1 MTTVAITLRY
11 CCDNAKISQRYRFR
25 KKLTLIIEI
34 LMRYR
39 NDIAFKRD
47 IVAITRIA
55 WRNRVPVIAV
65 SNPKGGAGKSTTTL
79 LLATYL
85 AQQGASVCVLDADPN
100 QPIMDWK
107 KNGQSKTTLHVV
119 GGIRETN
126 LMEALDAQAQQFVFI
141 DLEGTAS
148 LLVSRS
154 IAMADFVIIPVQA
167 SAVDVRQ
174 AGKAI
179 RAVRDEEKVAQRS
192 NPKRRIPFRVLMTRT
207 PAPGAPVS
215 SVQRQL
221 EAEIETAGIP
231 RFQTSLA
238 ERLAFKAIFVER
250 LTLAEMEGL
259 RVGNLDAAYENVH
272 QLATELVNLL
282 QDLEKEKAA

>member
-1 MTTVAITLRY
+1 M
-11 CCDNAKISQRYRFR
+11 
-25 KKLTLIIEI
+25 
-34 LMRYR
+34 
-39 NDIAFKRD
+39 
-47 IVAITRIA
+47 
-55 WRNRVPVIAV
+55 PVIAV

-85 AQQGASVCVLDADPN
+85 AQQGASVSVLDADPN

-107 KNGQSKTTLHVV
+107 KNGASKTTLNVV
-119 GGIRETN
+119 GGVRESN
-126 LMEALDAQAQQFVFI
+126 LMEILETQTTQFVFI

-154 IAMADFVIIPVQA
+154 IAMADFVIVPVQA

-179 RAVRDEEKVAQRS
+179 RAIRDEEKVAQRS
-192 NPKRRIPFRVLMTRT
+192 SASRRIPFRVLMTRT

-221 EAEIETAGIP
+221 EVEIEAAGIP
-231 RFQTSLA
+231 RFKTSLA
-238 ERLAFKAIFVER
+238 ERMAFKALFVER
-250 LTLAEMEGL
+250 LTLPEMKDL

-272 QLATELVNLL
+272 QLAEELIGLL
-282 QDLEKEKAA
+282 QEVNPDGGKRE

>member
-1 MTTVAITLRY
+1 M
-11 CCDNAKISQRYRFR
+11 
-25 KKLTLIIEI
+25 
-34 LMRYR
+34 
-39 NDIAFKRD
+39 
-47 IVAITRIA
+47 
-55 WRNRVPVIAV
+55 PVIAV

-85 AQQGASVCVLDADPN
+85 AQNGGSVCVLDADPN

-107 KNGQSKTTLHVV
+107 VNGQSTTTLKII
-119 GGIRETN
+119 GGVKESN
-126 LMEALDAQAQQFVFI
+126 LMEILDARQEQFVFI

-148 LLVSRS
+148 VLVSRS

-192 NPKRRIPFRVLMTRT
+192 NNLRTIPYRVLMTRT
-207 PAPGAPVS
+207 PAPGAPIS

-221 EAEIETAGIP
+221 EAELAAAKVP

-238 ERLAFKAIFVER
+238 ERLAYKAIFVER
-250 LTLAEMEGL
+250 LTLAELGEYK
-259 RVGNLDAAYENVH
+259 VGNLEAAYQNIH
-272 QLATELVNLL
+272 ELVEELVEEL
-282 QDLEKEKAA
+282 RQVDEKRYPHER

>member
-1 MTTVAITLRY
+1 
-11 CCDNAKISQRYRFR
+11 
-25 KKLTLIIEI
+25 
-34 LMRYR
+34 
-39 NDIAFKRD
+39 
-47 IVAITRIA
+47 
-55 WRNRVPVIAV
+55 VPVIAV

-85 AQQGASVCVLDADPN
+85 AQQGASVSVLDADPN

-107 KNGQSKTTLHVV
+107 KNGTSKTKLTVV
-119 GGIRETN
+119 GGVKESN
-126 LMEALDAQAQQFVFI
+126 LMETLEEQTQQFVFI

-192 NPKRRIPFRVLMTRT
+192 NSTRRIPFRVLMTRT

-221 EAEIETAGIP
+221 EVEIEAAGIP
-231 RFQTSLA
+231 RFKTSLA
-238 ERLAFKAIFVER
+238 ERMAFKAVFVER
-250 LTLAEMEGL
+250 LTLSEMGDL
-259 RVGNLDAAYENVH
+259 KVGNLSAAYENVH
-272 QLATELVNLL
+272 ELAEELIALL
-282 QDLEKEKAA
+282 QEGGNG

>member
-1 MTTVAITLRY
+1 M
-11 CCDNAKISQRYRFR
+11 
-25 KKLTLIIEI
+25 
-34 LMRYR
+34 
-39 NDIAFKRD
+39 
-47 IVAITRIA
+47 
-55 WRNRVPVIAV
+55 PVIAV

-85 AQQGASVCVLDADPN
+85 AQKGASVSVLDADPN
-100 QPIMDWK
+100 QPILDWK
-107 KNGQSKTTLHVV
+107 NNGESKTKLTVV
-119 GGIRETN
+119 GGIRESN
-126 LMEALDAQAQQFVFI
+126 LMETLEKQPHQFVFI

-154 IAMADFVIIPVQA
+154 IAMADFVIVPVQA

-192 NPKRRIPFRVLMTRT
+192 NPSRRIPFRVLMTRT

-221 EAEIETAGIP
+221 EAEIEAAGIS
-231 RFQTSLA
+231 RFKTSLA
-238 ERLAFKAIFVER
+238 ERMAFKAVFVER
-250 LTLAEMEGL
+250 LALDEMTGL
-259 RVGNLDAAYENVH
+259 SVGNLEAACENVH
-272 QLATELVNLL
+272 QLAEELIACLA
-282 QDLEKEKAA
+282 QIEPEGRPHE

>member
-1 MTTVAITLRY
+1 MPI
-11 CCDNAKISQRYRFR
+11 
-25 KKLTLIIEI
+25 
-34 LMRYR
+34 
-39 NDIAFKRD
+39 
-47 IVAITRIA
+47 
-55 WRNRVPVIAV
+55 IAV

-85 AQQGASVCVLDADPN
+85 AQKGASVCVLDADPN

-107 KNGQSKTTLHVV
+107 KNGSSKTTLQVV
-119 GGIRETN
+119 GGVRESN
-126 LMEALDAQAQQFVFI
+126 LMECLEEQHQQFVFI

-221 EAEIETAGIP
+221 EAEIASADIP
-231 RFQTSLA
+231 CFEVSLA
-238 ERLAFKAIFVER
+238 ERMAYKAMFVER
-250 LTLAEMEGL
+250 LTLAEMGTL
-259 RVGNLDAAYENVH
+259 RVGNLEAAYENVH
-272 QLATELVNLL
+272 QLAEELIGLL
-282 QDLEKEKAA
+282 QELGKGQPA

>member
-1 MTTVAITLRY
+1 M
-11 CCDNAKISQRYRFR
+11 
-25 KKLTLIIEI
+25 
-34 LMRYR
+34 
-39 NDIAFKRD
+39 
-47 IVAITRIA
+47 
-55 WRNRVPVIAV
+55 PVIAV

-85 AQQGASVCVLDADPN
+85 AQQGATVSVLDADPN

-107 KNGQSKTTLHVV
+107 RNGTSKTTLTVI
-119 GGIRETN
+119 GGVRESN
-126 LMEALDAQAQQFVFI
+126 LMEVLESQDQQFVFI

-154 IAMADFVIIPVQA
+154 IAMADFVIVPVQA

-192 NPKRRIPFRVLMTRT
+192 NPTRRIPFRVLMTRT

-221 EAEIETAGIP
+221 EAEIELAGIP
-231 RFQTSLA
+231 RFKTSLA
-238 ERLAFKAIFVER
+238 ERMAFKAMFVER
-250 LTLAEMEGL
+250 LTLPEMEDL
-259 RVGNLDAAYENVH
+259 KVGNLEAAYENVH
-272 QLATELVNLL
+272 ALAEELIGLL
-282 QDLEKEKAA
+282 QEIDQNGGDK

>member
-1 MTTVAITLRY
+1 M
-11 CCDNAKISQRYRFR
+11 
-25 KKLTLIIEI
+25 
-34 LMRYR
+34 
-39 NDIAFKRD
+39 
-47 IVAITRIA
+47 
-55 WRNRVPVIAV
+55 PVIAV

-85 AQQGASVCVLDADPN
+85 AQSGASVCVLDADPN

-107 KNGQSKTTLHVV
+107 KNGNSKTNLTVV
-119 GGIRETN
+119 GGIRESN
-126 LMEALDAQAQQFVFI
+126 LMETLEDQPHQFVFI

-192 NPKRRIPFRVLMTRT
+192 NAARRIPFRVLMTRT

-231 RFQTSLA
+231 RFKTSLA
-238 ERLAFKAIFVER
+238 ERMAYKALFVER
-250 LTLAEMEGL
+250 LTLSEMGDL
-259 RVGNLDAAYENVH
+259 RVGNLEAAYENVH
-272 QLATELVNLL
+272 NLAEELIGCL
-282 QDLEKEKAA
+282 QAVDREGKPNEQVRSA